1 MWVTEPTLSR
11 TSLTLYPSLDQEN
24 RGIISV
30 STDRGG
36 AVVLSKPV
44 KNQKDAAQ
52 PGAIARGTEAG
63 TSVTNTRC
71 LAWQLDGLQ

>member
-1 MWVTEPTLSR
+1 MWVSEPTLSR
-11 TSLTLYPSLDQEN
+11 TSLTLHPPLYQVN
-24 RGIISV
+24 RANISV

-36 AVVLSKPV
+36 VVVLSKTV

-52 PGAIARGTEAG
+52 PGAIARGTEAA
-63 TSVTNTRC
+63 TSVTSTRC

>member
-11 TSLTLYPSLDQEN
+11 TSLTLYPPLYQEN

-52 PGAIARGTEAG
+52 PGAVARGTEAG
-63 TSVTNTRC
+63 TLVTNTRC